1 MVLRRVV
8 AVVSG
13 KGGVGKTTVTANLGV
28 ALFSEFERSVLLI
41 DSNLTSSHLGI
52 HFGLIYFPFTINSIL
67 EGETRL
73 MNAIYRHPS
82 GVHLLPA
89 SFNVYEEPEITY
101 RKFSYIIRKVKN
113 LYDFILIDTAPGL
126 GKFTKFPL
134 RVADEVL
141 IVMNPDVPSMLEAK
155 KIIKICSKLKKKI
168 VGVVLNKVSFSKYE
182 LSPNEIREELKKEII
197 GIIPEDDLFKK
208 SLSIREPVVFSNPFS
223 FPSLQFKIM
232 AANILGIKN
241 YKPEIPIKEKI
252 KLSFL
257 KLFGN
262 RIYLLENSQF

>member
-101 RKFSYIIRKVKN
+101 RKFSYIIYIIILCGGSLVSVERKVN
-113 LYDFILIDTAPGL
+113 
-126 GKFTKFPL
+126 
-134 RVADEVL
+134 EV
-141 IVMNPDVPSMLEAK
+141 VK
-155 KIIKICSKLKKKI
+155 KI
-168 VGVVLNKVSFSKYE
+168 
-182 LSPNEIREELKKEII
+182 
-197 GIIPEDDLFKK
+197 K
-208 SLSIREPVVFSNPFS
+208 SLEIQGAQEITIEGLKILK
-223 FPSLQFKIM
+223 PS
-232 AANILGIKN
+232 
-241 YKPEIPIKEKI
+241 Y
-252 KLSFL
+252 
-257 KLFGN
+257 
-262 RIYLLENSQF
+262 R